1 MVSIVIP
8 NYNGNNYLDRC
19 LQSINVNNTLVQEV
33 IIIDNYSRDGEYNWV
48 KKKYPYIIWKQLNK
62 NYGFS
67 KAVNKGIHMARGKY
81 ILLLNNDTEIYEDF
95 IEELVRSIENDER
108 IFAVCSQM
116 IQYYHQNL
124 IDDAGDEYTIL
135 GYTNKRGAGGPLNRY
150 NKEEK
155 VFSACAGAALYRK
168 SIFEE
173 IGYFD
178 EHFFAYM
185 EDVDIS
191 YRALIHGYKNMY
203 CPEAKVLHIGSAT
216 SGSKYNAFKVRLAAR
231 NNIYVPYK
239 NMPFLQL
246 IINMPFL
253 LLGYLIKYIFFI
265 KKGFGKEY
273 REGLLEGL
281 RTLKK
286 INKVKFKWKNIVNY
300 FYIEWLL
307 VKNTLSYIGMKV
319 FNR

>member
-203 CPEAKVLHIGSAT
+203 CPKAKVLHIGSAT

-239 NMPFLQL
+239 NMPLLQL

-273 REGLLEGL
+273 REGFLEGL

-286 INKVKFKWKNIVNY
+286 IDKVKFKWKNIVNY

-307 VKNTLSYIGMKV
+307 VKNTVSYIGMQV